1 MFTKQPVASSY
12 GDEETRL
19 NIDRAMDIRN
29 GRQQSH
35 YMSVGRYHQF
45 YCIHDLDTTLDYCC
59 RLSTHNQMYRVVNIV
74 ACRNT

>member
-1 MFTKQPVASSY
+1 MLTKGHVASSY
-12 GDEETRL
+12 GDEETRQ

-29 GRQQSH
+29 GRQQSR

-45 YCIHDLDTTLDYCC
+45 YCSYDLDTTCDYCYVDFQPTT
-59 RLSTHNQMYRVVNIV
+59 RLVNIV